1 MKKKA
6 LAVVTVVLGVSGTW
20 TAFAQGSN
28 TIKIGVLMPASGVYA
43 QLGEEGY
50 KGFTLYLDS
59 IGNQVAGK
67 KLQLIREDE
76 EADPA
81 VALRKANKLIS
92 SDKVDILAGVVLT
105 PSAYALTDVV
115 EEAKVPLIVFNAAG
129 NALTRERKNPYVFRV
144 SGNAWQY
151 NNPFGKYVATKV
163 SKNTFLVA
171 ADYAFGKESLADFKQ
186 SYTKAG
192 GKIAGEVYTPLG
204 STDFSP
210 YLARIAAARPQAVY
224 AVLSGSDAVLF
235 MKQFAQFGLQKSV
248 KLAVFGDMTDEKFI
262 DAVGD
267 SAVGAISA
275 LPWAQDLPNAQN
287 QAFTT
292 AYKNKYK
299 GDLPGVFAQRGW
311 DTARVIVEALKK
323 TKGNVSNTEELL
335 AAMRSVTFPS
345 PRGVFR
351 FDPSTQNV
359 INPMYVREV
368 VKTPQGLINRF
379 VTNLGTFKD
388 PGK

>member
-1 MKKKA
+1 MKKKRILAA
-6 LAVVTVVLGVSGTW
+6 LTAALGIGALW
-20 TAFAQGSN
+20 GARAQN
-28 TIKIGVLMPASGVYA
+28 DPIKVGVIMPFSGVYA

-59 IGNQVAGK
+59 IGNRVAGRPI
-67 KLQLIREDE
+67 QLIREDE
-76 EADPA
+76 EADA
-81 VALRKANKLIS
+81 SVALRKANKLIG
-92 SDKVDILAGVVLT
+92 SDKVDILAGIVLT
-105 PSAYALTDVV
+105 PSAYALSDVV
-115 EEAKVPLIVFNAAG
+115 EKAKVPLIVFNAAG
-129 NALTRERKNPYVFRV
+129 NDLTRSRKNPYVFRV

-151 NNPFGKYVATKV
+151 NNPFGRYVADKV

-171 ADYAFGKESLADFKQ
+171 ADYAFGKESLADFKA
-186 SYTKAG
+186 SYTNAG

-210 YLARIAAARPQAVY
+210 YLARIAAAKPQAVY

-235 MKQFAQFGLQKSV
+235 MKQFAQFGLNKSI

-267 SAVGAISA
+267 SVVGAISA
-275 LPWAQDLPNAQN
+275 LPWAQDLPGAQN
-287 QAFTT
+287 KVFTD
-292 AYKNKYK
+292 AYKKKYP
-299 GDLPGVFAQRGW
+299 GELPGVFAQRGW

-323 TKGNVSNTEELL
+323 TNGNTANKSALL
-335 AAMRSVTFPS
+335 AALRSVNFPS
-345 PRGVFR
+345 PRGTFR
-351 FDPSTQNV
+351 FDPVTQNV

-368 VKTPQGLINRF
+368 VKTPQGLINKR
-379 VTNLGTFKD
+379 VATLGTFKD